1 MYLEKGML
9 IAKQF
14 GIDLAQIELYRTYV
28 KFLENTLS
36 QAKGADRADIINKIE
51 STYKSILQDAEK
63 LKVPGLTESVKKDY
77 DALTATL

>member
-14 GIDLAQIELYRTYV
+14 GLDLAQIELYRTYA

-36 QAKGADRADIINKIE
+36 QAKGPDRADIINKIE
-51 STYKSILQDAEK
+51 NTYKSILEDAAK
-63 LKVPGLTESVKKDY
+63 LKVPGLISSVKKDY
-77 DALTATL
+77 AAVSANK